1 MKRLALALVLTAI
14 TFFGVVPSAQAQQG
28 NCVLP
33 GNILDVPTP
42 GFLRNA
48 TPNLRTRVN
57 GTLLPATLISHTTSR
72 LRIRLPSVGLPYSV
86 QFHVVHVE
94 NNGST
99 KVVATARVC
108 DDPNGGGSVTG
119 PGGGAGSGRGA
130 GLGQGF
136 FLRTPNGQPVIR
148 ATRNEVAAP
157 SGGPEY
163 LLIGSSEEMA
173 RAQTMMSREGVS
185 LLRNTSLGALGARM
199 SAVDLNGRMSLAE
212 LRSRLA
218 RQRISVIVDKHSVY
232 GAAKGRTTYANRLLG
247 LAPDTGCKLNRPVR
261 VGLIDGPVDTS
272 NPALRGVS
280 VKSTSVLFPRDRTG
294 SVDHATGIVALISG
308 WGTDILPQGISPG
321 AEIFSVV
328 AFARNGGRSVAR
340 LESIAL
346 GLNWMVENNVDIVNM
361 SLAGP
366 KNDSLE
372 DIVKTVARKGLIM
385 VAATGNGG
393 RTAVAYPA
401 SDPNV
406 IAITAVDANE
416 RLYKHANGGPEV
428 DFSAPGVDLLLPRGR
443 GTTFAS
449 GTSYAAAFATAI
461 IAQEVARSG
470 LRKQQLLNTLRQR
483 SRDLGHPGRDSR
495 FGWGLIQADPCK

>member
-1 MKRLALALVLTAI
+1 MKRLALALALIAI
-14 TFFGVVPSAQAQQG
+14 TLFGVAPSAQAQQG

-33 GNILDVPTP
+33 GDILDVPTP

-48 TPNLRTRVN
+48 TPNLRTRVS

-72 LRIRLPSVGLPYSV
+72 LRIRLPSIGLPYSV

-94 NNGST
+94 PNGST

-185 LLRNTSLGALGARM
+185 ILRNTSLGALGARM

-261 VGLIDGPVDTS
+261 VGVIDGPVDTS

-308 WGTDILPQGISPG
+308 LGTDKLPQGISPG

-393 RTAVAYPA
+393 THSGRLSRIRSECHRRHRSRCARAVVQTRQWRTRGGLFRAWRGSAFTTWTGH
-401 SDPNV
+401 DLCLGHV
-406 IAITAVDANE
+406 IRSGFCHCDHRA
-416 RLYKHANGGPEV
+416 
-428 DFSAPGVDLLLPRGR
+428 RGR
-443 GTTFAS
+443 ALGAAQ
-449 GTSYAAAFATAI
+449 AAATEHFAPTVPRPWA
-461 IAQEVARSG
+461 S
-470 LRKQQLLNTLRQR
+470 RKGQPVR
-483 SRDLGHPGRDSR
+483 LGTDPGR
-495 FGWGLIQADPCK
+495 

>member
-1 MKRLALALVLTAI
+1 MKRLALAFALIAI
-14 TFFGVVPSAQAQQG
+14 TLFGVVPSAQAQQG

-33 GNILDVPTP
+33 GDILDVPTP

-72 LRIRLPSVGLPYSV
+72 IRVRLPLSGLPYSV
-86 QFHVVHVE
+86 QFHIVHVE
-94 NNGST
+94 PNGST
-99 KVVATARVC
+99 KVVASARVC

-119 PGGGAGSGRGA
+119 PGGGGGSGRGA
-130 GLGQGF
+130 GLGQGL
-136 FLRTPNGQPVIR
+136 FLRTPNGQPLVR
-148 ATRNEVAAP
+148 ATRHEVAAP

-185 LLRNTSLGALGARM
+185 ILRNTSLGALGARM
-199 SAVDLNGRMSLAE
+199 SAVDLNGRLSLAE

-232 GAAKGRTTYANRLLG
+232 GAAKGRTAYANQLLG
-247 LAPDTGCKLNRPVR
+247 LAPDTGCKLKRPVR

-308 WGTDILPQGISPG
+308 LGTDKLPQGISPG

-340 LESIAL
+340 LESIAQ

-361 SLAGP
+361 SLAGA

-393 RTAVAYPA
+393 RDAVAYPA

-406 IAITAVDANE
+406 IAVTAIDASE

-470 LRKQQLLNTLRQR
+470 GQQTRLLNVLRER
-483 SRDLGHPGRDSR
+483 SRDLGRPGKDNR
-495 FGWGLIQADPCK
+495 FGWGLIQADPCN